1 MEKLKKTPCSRIR
14 YTRCITIIERAN
26 GKKEEISTR
35 FHFLHGSLCARRIPI
50 HATHRGAG
58 TKGWR
63 ICGRL
68 RRLALMRHATNEKRK
83 EKKNRKKGGEKMNE
97 YRFYIFP
104 CTWIFWKIF
113 LTNFMIN
120 PLDNTILFRFMY
132 RLYIDL
138 YSTNRIRKYF

>member
-1 MEKLKKTPCSRIR
+1 MIGQKKRRCERLEKLKKTPCSRIR
-14 YTRCITIIERAN
+14 YTRCITTIERAN

-50 HATHRGAG
+50 HASHRGVG

-83 EKKNRKKGGEKMNE
+83 EKKKQKKRGRKKLNE
-97 YRFYIFP
+97 YRFYIFL
-104 CTWIFWKIF
+104 CKWIFWKIF
-113 LTNFMIN
+113 IKNTNFMII
-120 PLDNTILFRFMY
+120 PLNIINFF
-132 RLYIDL
+132 DL
-138 YSTNRIRKYF
+138 

>member
-1 MEKLKKTPCSRIR
+1 MIGQKKRRCERLENLKKTPCSRIR
-14 YTRCITIIERAN
+14 YTRCITTIERAN

-50 HATHRGAG
+50 HASHRGAG

-83 EKKNRKKGGEKMNE
+83 EKKKTEKKGKKGEKNWMNIAFIYSYASE
-97 YRFYIFP
+97 CFEKYLL
-104 CTWIFWKIF
+104 KI
-113 LTNFMIN
+113 LI
-120 PLDNTILFRFMY
+120 
-132 RLYIDL
+132 
-138 YSTNRIRKYF
+138 SW